1 MTTITLNIDDNSL
14 LERLKSLLDSMKIS
28 YEESESI
35 NSPEFVKKFKEGM
48 SEIENGKTI
57 KIDDFK
63 TFFEL

>member
-35 NSPEFVKKFKEGM
+35 NSPEFVKKFNEGM
-48 SEIENGKTI
+48 NEIESGKTI

-63 TFFEL
+63 SFFEL